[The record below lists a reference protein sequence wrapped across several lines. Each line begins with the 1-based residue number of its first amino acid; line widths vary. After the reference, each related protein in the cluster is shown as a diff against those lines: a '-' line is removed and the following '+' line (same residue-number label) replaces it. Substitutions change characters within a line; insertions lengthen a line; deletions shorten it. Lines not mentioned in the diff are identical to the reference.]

1 MKFSRKHCNI
11 ISPFTG
17 SSSATKP
24 PVCLCGPFYRSIP
37 HFVQTGYSKDRN
49 MNKRCF
55 IGKNW
60 IGRIGMALLLVLLP
74 LYASADIYM
83 YVDREGVVHFT
94 NVPTASDSD
103 YRVYIKED
111 AQFSPGLY
119 SPDRYDIYIREASE
133 LYGLSYPLLK
143 AIIKA
148 ESDFNPRAVSRKGA
162 LGLMQLMPEN
172 VRRLKI
178 NDPFD
183 PWENIMGGAR
193 YFRQMLDRFK
203 GKLSLSL
210 AAYNA
215 GPTTVERYNNQ
226 IPPYRETENYVEKV
240 MRFYYSYKY

>member
-1 MKFSRKHCNI
+1 MSTCG
-11 ISPFTG
+11 FTG
-17 SSSATKP
+17 KKW
-24 PVCLCGPFYRSIP
+24 VGL
-37 HFVQTGYSKDRN
+37 
-49 MNKRCF
+49 
-55 IGKNW
+55 IG
-60 IGRIGMALLLVLLP
+60 ALLLVMLCP
-74 LYASADIYM
+74 PAAIADIYM
-83 YVDREGVVHFT
+83 FVDREGVVHFT
-94 NVPTASDSD
+94 NVPTSSDSD
-103 YRVYIKED
+103 YRVYIKEGS
-111 AQFSPGLY
+111 QFAPGNY
-119 SPDRYDIYIREASE
+119 SPDRYDPYIREASE

-172 VRRLKI
+172 VRRL
-178 NDPFD
+178 NVSDPFD
-183 PWENIMGGAR
+183 PWQNIMGGAR

-240 MRFYYSYKY
+240 LQYYYFYKY

>member
-1 MKFSRKHCNI
+1 MN
-11 ISPFTG
+11 
-17 SSSATKP
+17 
-24 PVCLCGPFYRSIP
+24 RSC
-37 HFVQTGYSKDRN
+37 FVRN
-49 MNKRCF
+49 
-55 IGKNW
+55 NW
-60 IGRIGMALLLVLLP
+60 IGLIGVLLLVMIFP
-74 LYASADIYM
+74 LAATADIYM
-83 YVDREGVVHFT
+83 FVDREGVVHFT
-94 NVPTASDSD
+94 NVPTSTDAD
-103 YRVYIKED
+103 YRVYIKENS
-111 AQFSPGLY
+111 QFAPSMY
-119 SPDRYDIYIREASE
+119 SPDRYDRHIREASE

-172 VRRLKI
+172 VKRLKI
-178 NDPFD
+178 SDPFD

-240 MRFYYSYKY
+240 LQYYYSYKY